1 MTASM
6 TGRPTKEVGA
16 AVVEEE
22 DFLVAVAAEVVV
34 EVVDLTTFTTNAA
47 VEEEDL
53 EIPTVQTE
61 IGICHQEMAEIFLLP
76 GTTQGIPSS
85 ETFHPEKEKWRFV
98 MLVQGLSRRTCH
110 PAKERWHFVI
120 LVQGLSRRTC
130 HPGKER
136 CWLQGTYHE
145 IFHPEKGSC

>member
-1 MTASM
+1 MTAST
-6 TGRPTKEVGA
+6 TGRPTKEVGV
-16 AVVEEE
+16 AVVGEE
-22 DFLVAVAAEVVV
+22 DFLVAAEVVV
-34 EVVDLTTFTTNAA
+34 EVVDLTTFTTDVA

-76 GTTQGIPSS
+76 GTTQGISSS

-98 MLVQGLSRRTCH
+98 MLVQGLCRRTCH
-110 PAKERWHFVI
+110 PE
-120 LVQGLSRRTC
+120 
-130 HPGKER
+130 KER
-136 CWLQGTYHE
+136 CLPQGIYHE